1 MPRPVIDGATIAPEV
16 EPAPIVAVQE
26 ITEPEAQTYV
36 IAEKA
41 ALPRV
46 VEMAAPQPAAEEPLA
61 AEEAVAVAQPE
72 VRHQPPVE
80 VQPEQAPLAQ
90 ERPPALPELKLEW
103 PADLVQIETDPHK
116 AETAAQGV
124 ADEAPAPRPRRARP
138 APAAVSDEPLVQ
150 VETRKP
156 EATVSG

>member
-1 MPRPVIDGATIAPEV
+1 VIDGAAIAPEV
-16 EPAPIVAVQE
+16 EPAPIVAVPE
-26 ITEPEAQTYV
+26 ITAPEAQTYV

-41 ALPRV
+41 AVPRT
-46 VEMAAPQPAAEEPLA
+46 VEMVAPQQPAAEEPPA
-61 AEEAVAVAQPE
+61 AEEAVVVAQPE
-72 VRHQPPVE
+72 VRLE
-80 VQPEQAPLAQ
+80 SRAELQPEETPRAQ

-103 PADLVQIETDPHK
+103 PAGLVQIETDPHK

-156 EATVSG
+156 EASVGG

>member
-1 MPRPVIDGATIAPEV
+1 VIDGAPIAPEV
-16 EPAPIVAVQE
+16 EPAPIVAVPE
-26 ITEPEAQTYV
+26 TTEPDAQTYV
-36 IAEKA
+36 VAEEA

-46 VEMAAPQPAAEEPLA
+46 VEMAAPQPAVEEQPA
-61 AEEAVAVAQPE
+61 VGEAVAVAQPE
-72 VRHQPPVE
+72 VRHEPLAE
-80 VQPEQAPLAQ
+80 VQPEETPRAQ

-103 PADLVQIETDPHK
+103 PAGLVQIETDPHK

-124 ADEAPAPRPRRARP
+124 ADEAPASPPRRVRP

-156 EATVSG
+156 EATVGG

>member
-1 MPRPVIDGATIAPEV
+1 VIDGAAIAPEV
-16 EPAPIVAVQE
+16 EPAPIVAVPE

-36 IAEKA
+36 IAEEA

-46 VEMAAPQPAAEEPLA
+46 VQMDAQQPAAEVPPA

-72 VRHQPPVE
+72 VRHEPRAE
-80 VQPEQAPLAQ
+80 VQPEEAPRAQ

-103 PADLVQIETDPHK
+103 PAGLVQIETDPHK

-124 ADEAPAPRPRRARP
+124 ADEAPPPRPRRARP
-138 APAAVSDEPLVQ
+138 APVAVSEEPLVQ

-156 EATVSG
+156 EATVGG